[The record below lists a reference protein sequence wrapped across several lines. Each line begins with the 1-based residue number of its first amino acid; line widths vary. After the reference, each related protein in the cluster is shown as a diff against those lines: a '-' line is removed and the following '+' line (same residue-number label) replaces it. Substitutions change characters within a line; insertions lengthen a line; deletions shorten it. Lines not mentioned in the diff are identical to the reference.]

1 MKTLLMFPGQASQ
14 YVGMGKAL
22 YENSEKARAVMDMAE
37 EITGLPIKNMCFE
50 GPEDLLTR
58 TDNAQPCIVA
68 CSLAALSAWEG
79 EFHLAAGHS
88 LGEYSALAAAG
99 AISYEDALRLVK
111 RRGELM
117 AQADQARPGT
127 MTAVVGLD
135 ESTIQEALAEA
146 GGVVVIANINS
157 PDQIVI
163 SGETDAVARA
173 SEILSAR
180 GAKRVIPLKVSAA
193 FHSPLMEPASEALR
207 PEIEATEFKRPRV
220 PVIPCATAKATD
232 DPAELKKAL
241 LVQLLSPVR
250 WTDMLSEA
258 KARGAERFLEMG
270 PGKVLQG
277 LAKRTVPDATI
288 EGFGT

>member
-14 YVGMGKAL
+14 FVGMGKAL
-22 YENSEKARAVMDMAE
+22 YDENERARAVMDMAE
-37 EITGLPIKNMCFE
+37 EITGLPIKMMCFE
-50 GPEDLLTR
+50 GPENLLTR

-79 EFHLAAGHS
+79 GFHFTTGHS

-117 AQADQARPGT
+117 AKADEARPGA
-127 MTAVVGLD
+127 MAAVVGLN
-135 ESTIQEALAEA
+135 EATIKEALAEA
-146 GGVVVIANINS
+146 GGTVIIANINS

-163 SGETDAVARA
+163 SGETDAVTRA
-173 SEILSAR
+173 GEILSQR

-193 FHSPLMEPASEALR
+193 FHSPLMEPASEELR
-207 PEIEATEFKRPRV
+207 PDIEATEFRTPRV
-220 PVIPCATAKATD
+220 PVIPCATAKATNE
-232 DPAELKKAL
+232 PTELKKAL

-250 WTDMLSEA
+250 WTDMLTEA
-258 KARGAERFLEMG
+258 RNQGAERFLEMG

-277 LAKRTVPDATI
+277 LAKRTIPDATI
-288 EGFGT
+288 EGFGS

>member
-22 YENSEKARAVMDMAE
+22 YDENEKARAVMDMAE
-37 EITGLPIKNMCFE
+37 EVTGLPIKRMCFE
-50 GPEDLLTR
+50 GPEDALTR

-68 CSLAALSAWEG
+68 CSLAALAAWDG
-79 EFHLAAGHS
+79 EFHMATGHS

-117 AQADQARPGT
+117 ARADEARPGT
-127 MTAVVGLD
+127 MAAVVGLD
-135 ESTIQEALAEA
+135 EASINEALAEA
-146 GGVVVIANINS
+146 GGTVIIANINS

-163 SGETDAVARA
+163 SGETEAVARA
-173 SEILSAR
+173 GELLSQR

-193 FHSPLMEPASEALR
+193 FHSPLMEPASEALK
-207 PEIEATEFKRPRV
+207 PDIEATEFMAPVV
-220 PVIPCATAKATD
+220 PVIPCATARATS

-258 KARGAERFLEMG
+258 RNHGAERFMEMG

-277 LAKRTVPDATI
+277 LARRTVPDAKI
-288 EGFGT
+288 EGFGS

>member
-22 YENSEKARAVMDMAE
+22 YDTNEKARSVMDMAE
-37 EITGLPIKNMCFE
+37 QITGLPIKRMCFE

-68 CSLAALSAWEG
+68 CSLAALAAWEG
-79 EFHLAAGHS
+79 EFHMATGHS
-88 LGEYSALAAAG
+88 LGEYSALAASG
-99 AISYEDALRLVK
+99 AISHEDALRLVK

-117 AQADQARPGT
+117 AEADQARPGT
-127 MTAVVGLD
+127 MAAVVGL
-135 ESTIQEALAEA
+135 EKKQVQEALDEA
-146 GGVVVIANINS
+146 GGIVIIANINS

-163 SGETDAVARA
+163 SGETGAVARA
-173 SEILSAR
+173 SEILSQR

-207 PEIEATEFKRPRV
+207 PEIERTVFSAPRV
-220 PVIPCATAKATD
+220 PVIPCATAKATA
-232 DPAELKKAL
+232 DPGELKGAL
-241 LVQLLSPVR
+241 AVQLLSPVP
-250 WTDMLSEA
+250 WTDMLWEA
-258 KARGAERFLEMG
+258 RDQGAGRFLEMG

-277 LAKRTVPDATI
+277 LAKRTIQDATV
-288 EGFGT
+288 EGFGS

>member
-22 YENSEKARAVMDMAE
+22 YDTSEKARGIMDMAE
-37 EITGLPIKNMCFE
+37 EVTGLPIKKMCFE
-50 GPEDLLTR
+50 GPEDTLTR

-68 CSLAALSAWEG
+68 CSLAALAAWEG
-79 EFHLAAGHS
+79 EFHVATGHS

-99 AISYEDALRLVK
+99 ATSYEDALRLVR

-117 AQADQARPGT
+117 AEADQARPGT
-127 MTAVVGLD
+127 MAAVVGL
-135 ESTIQEALAEA
+135 EKGVVQEALDEA
-146 GGVVVIANINS
+146 GGIVIIANINS

-163 SGETDAVARA
+163 SGETEAVAKA
-173 SEILSAR
+173 SELLSAR

-207 PEIEATEFKRPRV
+207 PEIEKTEFRTPKV
-220 PVIPCATAKATD
+220 PVIPCATAKATV

-241 LVQLLSPVR
+241 AVQLLSPVP
-250 WTDMLSEA
+250 WTDMLGEA
-258 KARGAERFLEMG
+258 RDQGAGRFLEMG

-277 LAKRTVPDATI
+277 LAKRTTPDVTI
-288 EGFGT
+288 EGFGS

>member
-1 MKTLLMFPGQASQ
+1 MRTMLMFPGQASQ

-22 YENSEKARAVMDMAE
+22 YEGNEKARATVDMAE
-37 EITGLPIKNMCFE
+37 EITGLPIKKLCFE
-50 GPEDLLTR
+50 GPEEVLTR
-58 TDNAQPCIVA
+58 TENAQPCIVA

-88 LGEYSALAAAG
+88 LGEYSALAASG

-117 AQADQARPGT
+117 AQADRARPGT
-127 MTAVVGLD
+127 MAAVMGLD
-135 ESTIQEALAEA
+135 ERAVQDALDEA
-146 GGVVVIANINS
+146 GGVVIIANINS

-193 FHSPLMEPASEALR
+193 FHSPLMKPASDALA
-207 PEIEATEFKRPRV
+207 PEIEKTEFRRPRV

-250 WTDMLSEA
+250 WTDMLLEA
-258 KARGAERFLEMG
+258 RSRGAERFLEMG

-277 LAKRTVPDATI
+277 LAKRTVPDAVI
-288 EGFGT
+288 EGFGS